1 MAMFGEPEL
10 STQLSIQERL
20 NIVSSYLAFCT
31 TSSVLIIIYLHCLIG
46 VYFDLLFITTNSTT
60 NPTTNP
66 TIYIPCNN
74 FTCWG
79 LGSNSTY
86 DDDSFSL

>member
-31 TSSVLIIIYLHCLIG
+31 TSSVLLIIYVHCLVGLYLNI
-46 VYFDLLFITTNSTT
+46 LLITTNTT
-60 NPTTNP
+60 NVTTN
-66 TIYIPCNN
+66 YIPYN
-74 FTCWG
+74 T
-79 LGSNSTY
+79 SIY

>member
-31 TSSVLIIIYLHCLIG
+31 TTSVLLIIYVHCLVG
-46 VYFDLLFITTNSTT
+46 LYFNILLITNTTNVT
-60 NPTTNP
+60 N
-66 TIYIPCNN
+66 YIPYN
-74 FTCWG
+74 T
-79 LGSNSTY
+79 SIY

>member
-1 MAMFGEPEL
+1 MFGEPEL

-31 TSSVLIIIYLHCLIG
+31 TSSVLLIIYVHCLVGLYLNI
-46 VYFDLLFITTNSTT
+46 LLITTNTT
-60 NPTTNP
+60 NVTTN
-66 TIYIPCNN
+66 YIPYN
-74 FTCWG
+74 T
-79 LGSNSTY
+79 SIY

>member
-31 TSSVLIIIYLHCLIG
+31 TSSVLLIIYVHCLVG
-46 VYFDLLFITTNSTT
+46 LYFNILLITNIINTTN
-60 NPTTNP
+60 
-66 TIYIPCNN
+66 YIPYN
-74 FTCWG
+74 T
-79 LGSNSTY
+79 SIY

>member
-20 NIVSSYLAFCT
+20 NIISSYLAFCT
-31 TSSVLIIIYLHCLIG
+31 TTSVLLIIYVHCLVGLYLNI
-46 VYFDLLFITTNSTT
+46 LLITTNTT
-60 NPTTNP
+60 NTTDVTTN
-66 TIYIPCNN
+66 YIPYN
-74 FTCWG
+74 T
-79 LGSNSTY
+79 SIY